1 MIFLLTLLIFIID
14 IGSKMLVNHFMSID
28 SSIPLINKFLY
39 ITYVK
44 NTGVAWSLFD
54 SNYILVLIVSFIVI
68 MGIILYVYKEKT
80 EVFLLKLSYSF
91 IFGGAIGNFVNRLVY
106 GHVIDFIDIKI
117 FGYNYPIFNFADTF
131 IVIGVIMLAVYTWR
145 CSNGNRSIRK

>member
-91 IFGGAIGNFVNRLVY
+91 ILGGAIGNFVNRLVY